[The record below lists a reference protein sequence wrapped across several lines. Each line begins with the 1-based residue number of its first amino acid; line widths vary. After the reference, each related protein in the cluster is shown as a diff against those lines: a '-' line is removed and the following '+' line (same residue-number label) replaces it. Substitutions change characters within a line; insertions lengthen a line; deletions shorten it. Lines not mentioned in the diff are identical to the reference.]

1 MDDSVIKV
9 LRRNGSWQN
18 SNKVED
24 KKKSSFEK
32 NPEKQFYE
40 DELKLDEKFQILAR
54 EIKKR
59 MSKKEIFSEKETLN
73 KNKKNKEYANRD
85 GYFGVNDIKKLKIK
99 ILPYLKEIEKLV
111 VKRQTCLQSIN
122 EIDADLDIIYKKISN
137 IREDYLNTINK
148 LKNNMNL
155 FDDSL
160 DIIKNVKEEK

>member
-73 KNKKNKEYANRD
+73 KNKKNKEYENRD
-85 GYFGVNDIKKLKIK
+85 GYSGINDIKKLKIK

>member
-1 MDDSVIKV
+1 M
-9 LRRNGSWQN
+9 
-18 SNKVED
+18 
-24 KKKSSFEK
+24 
-32 NPEKQFYE
+32 
-40 DELKLDEKFQILAR
+40 DEKFQILAR

-85 GYFGVNDIKKLKIK
+85 SYSGVNDIKKLKIK

>member
-1 MDDSVIKV
+1 M
-9 LRRNGSWQN
+9 
-18 SNKVED
+18 
-24 KKKSSFEK
+24 
-32 NPEKQFYE
+32 
-40 DELKLDEKFQILAR
+40 DEKFQILAR

-73 KNKKNKEYANRD
+73 KNKKNKEYENRD
-85 GYFGVNDIKKLKIK
+85 GYFGINDIKKLKIK